1 SFNTSGFVQISST
14 AGTQWETIEFP
25 NPVVIGSDGYVLIY
39 VSNETNAASVIEF
52 DNLMITHRE
61 PLAVVQADDY
71 YPFGLTFNS
80 FTRSYSEPQKYK
92 YNGFEEQ
99 VETGWYDY
107 LARYYDPAIGRFLQ
121 VDPAADLMR
130 RHSPYN
136 YAFDNPIRFVDP
148 DGMVAFDVVINGDM
162 ADEATAQLNASSDLE
177 ITRDSETGKLSAT
190 GEASN
195 KSDKALLAAINDEN
209 VTVNVNA
216 TSSNTTNVSGSEKD
230 LLLGAFGGSTVN
242 GDGTVT
248 AETAV
253 NPNQADVYADVYG
266 TEAGTVVTHE
276 ILESY
281 SGAVESPGTSSP
293 TFADVQNKTDN
304 GKAYLKAHKTALK
317 QDNRFVEPTLLGII
331 HQEQGFIISS
341 K

>member
-1 SFNTSGFVQISST
+1 MYFDDMTITQTLSPIIS
-14 AGTQWETIEFP
+14 AE
-25 NPVVIGSDGYVLIY
+25 
-39 VSNETNAASVIEF
+39 
-52 DNLMITHRE
+52 
-61 PLAVVQADDY
+61 DY
-71 YPFGLTFNS
+71 YPFGLTFNQQ
-80 FTRSYSEPQKYK
+80 TRENTQGQRYL

-99 VETGWYDY
+99 EEWGMYDY
-107 LARYYDPAIGRFLQ
+107 LARYYDPVLGRFIN

-136 YAFDNPIRFVDP
+136 YAFDNPIRFIDP

-162 ADEATAQLNASSDLE
+162 ADEATAQLNASSGLE

-190 GEASN
+190 GEAST

-242 GDGTVT
+242 EDGTVT

-253 NPNQADVYADVYG
+253 NPNQADVYADVYD

-281 SGAVESPGTSSP
+281 SAAVESPGTSSP

-317 QDNRFVEPTLLGII
+317 QDNRFVEPTIIGDNSSGTGIYYLQQMRTI
-331 HQEQGFIISS
+331 PGLAKPFPFE
-341 K
+341 KELYKKKK